1 MALNKLIAAKVAAY
15 YTSWVD
21 PQEFAECVE
30 KGTVSIQR
38 HFLMPKVRFGFY
50 AIGKGEKK
58 FPLDEL
64 TDLSYAHH
72 MHVVLPFDVI
82 NTEILDTLTV
92 IESTRE
98 EKCEEAD
105 KAGWG
110 SLNGKGIFE
119 LEVVADVGED
129 PSSGETR
136 YGCLPFGSVAELTT
150 RIGKELPKERMQV
163 DLNISS
169 LSRAEVEAVIKGI
182 FEVFKSSSWTTLNE
196 VDEFARMINK
206 YKVPEEISGDKVL
219 TGKGVGGTIIGTV
232 RNVLDWDTKL
242 MAQIK
247 PGEIVVAVRI
257 HTPELWSLCREVG
270 GFITDEGGVTCNT
283 AIFAREME
291 IPAIVGTGEATHILK
306 DGQKVIVNG
315 SHGAVYF

>member
-1 MALNKLIAAKVAAY
+1 MGMRFIMAFNKLIAAKVAAY

-30 KGTVSIQR
+30 RGAVSIQR

-50 AIGKGEKK
+50 AIGKGEKE

-64 TDLSYAHH
+64 TDLGHAHH
-72 MHVVLPFDVI
+72 MHVVLPCDVI
-82 NTEILDTLTV
+82 NTEILDTLAV

-98 EKCEEAD
+98 ERGKEVD
-105 KAGWG
+105 QAGWG

-119 LEVVADVGED
+119 LE
-129 PSSGETR
+129 
-136 YGCLPFGSVAELTT
+136 
-150 RIGKELPKERMQV
+150 
-163 DLNISS
+163 
-169 LSRAEVEAVIKGI
+169 
-182 FEVFKSSSWTTLNE
+182 
-196 VDEFARMINK
+196 
-206 YKVPEEISGDKVL
+206 VPEEISGDKVL
-219 TGKGVGGTIIGTV
+219 TGKGVGGTIIGIV
-232 RNVLDWDTKL
+232 RNVLDSETKL

-270 GFITDEGGVTCNT
+270 GFITDEGGVSCNA

-291 IPAIVGTGEATHILK
+291 IPAVLGTGEATYILK